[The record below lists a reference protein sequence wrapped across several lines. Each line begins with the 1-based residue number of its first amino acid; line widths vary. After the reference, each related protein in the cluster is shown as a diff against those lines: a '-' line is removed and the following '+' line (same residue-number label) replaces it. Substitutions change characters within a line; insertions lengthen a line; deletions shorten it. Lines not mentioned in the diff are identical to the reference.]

1 MVGTGAAALTGLVF
15 VAMSLNVGAV
25 KGDTAH
31 RYRASGSLTGLAS
44 VFVLSGLVLMGG
56 QHHQAVGAEVL
67 IVAAGAATFFVW
79 RFLHTRRFSG
89 SDAALSVYRSL
100 GSTICYFAEMAGA
113 ALLIGGDSLGLYL
126 VAVGIMV
133 NFYFMISGA
142 WLLLVCAEDPDPPRD
157 TTSANEGSRLP
168 VRRPS
173 AARRPSATQTS
184 GRERACLVMTRPAGS
199 CWRDDTIRPREMS
212 ACAQPRVHAKQPR
225 GSKPRPS

>member
-1 MVGTGAAALTGLVF
+1 VVTPAPDAYGADQWQDFFVMVGTGAAALTGLVF

-113 ALLIGGDSLGLYL
+113 ALLIGGDSFGLYL

-173 AARRPSATQTS
+173 APGDHPLRRQAAAK
-184 GRERACLVMTRPAGS
+184 GRA
-199 CWRDDTIRPREMS
+199 W
-212 ACAQPRVHAKQPR
+212 
-225 GSKPRPS
+225 